1 MGERPE
7 AIFLPT
13 IIIGTAAFCK
23 MNFSFL
29 LRLSLIDIPSWCL
42 IKLGLAHTSLLH
54 VFLKKNNF
62 RVKIQ
67 FSQKGISGL
76 RLGKA
81 FLKQMWLYLIFPS
94 LYKELKKIAL
104 SQ

>member
-13 IIIGTAAFCK
+13 IIIGMAAFCK

-29 LRLSLIDIPSWCL
+29 LRLNLTDKLSTSWCL
-42 IKLGLAHTSLLH
+42 IKLGFVYTSLLH

-62 RVKIQ
+62 Q
-67 FSQKGISGL
+67 GPESIS
-76 RLGKA
+76 
-81 FLKQMWLYLIFPS
+81 
-94 LYKELKKIAL
+94 E
-104 SQ
+104 

>member
-29 LRLSLIDIPSWCL
+29 LRLTLTDIPSWCL

-62 RVKIQ
+62 QGPK
-67 FSQKGISGL
+67 SIS
-76 RLGKA
+76 
-81 FLKQMWLYLIFPS
+81 
-94 LYKELKKIAL
+94 E
-104 SQ
+104 